1 MRILLA
7 AIGQKMPA
15 WVTTAWQDYSGRLP
29 PHLALELAERP
40 VSPWAGRGDAARG
53 MREEA
58 AALRAAIPDTAW
70 RVALDERGQSW
81 TTRKLSQRLEHWQTL
96 GRPVALLIGG
106 PDGLDPELRAS
117 ADQHWSLSPLTLPHP
132 MVRVIVAEQLYRA
145 WSLLANH
152 PYHRA

>member
-1 MRILLA
+1 MRLLLA

-15 WVTTAWQDYSGRLP
+15 WVEAAWQDYAGRLP
-29 PHLALELAERP
+29 PHLKLELAERP

-58 AALRAAIPDTAW
+58 RSLRAAIPDNAW
-70 RVALDERGQSW
+70 RVALDERGQAW
-81 TTRKLSQRLEHWQTL
+81 TTEQLSQRLASWQAL
-96 GRPVALLIGG
+96 GRPVALLVGG
-106 PDGLDPELRAS
+106 PDGLEPALRAA
-117 ADQHWSLSPLTLPHP
+117 ADQRWSLSPLTLPHP